1 MKKYFFMM
9 LILICETS
17 FGNRF
22 DPNNIDPKLFIV
34 IKCDGISNMTLKS
47 KGQSDTSISKYQK
60 IYIIDKESKLVL
72 NYQPDKVDKFSILK
86 GNWNINN
93 NTVIGLIEQD
103 TGRTALISSFE
114 YDISN
119 KSFKEI
125 VVLSRV
131 DESLTT
137 KSSGQCVQLM
147 SLPNLKQ

>member
-1 MKKYFFMM
+1 MKNFFF
-9 LILICETS
+9 LFILLLYTNA
-17 FGNRF
+17 FANRF
-22 DPNNIDPKLFIV
+22 DPTNINENLFIA
-34 IKCDGISNMTLKS
+34 IQCDGTSSMTLKS
-47 KGQSDTSISKYQK
+47 KGQSDTTISKYQK